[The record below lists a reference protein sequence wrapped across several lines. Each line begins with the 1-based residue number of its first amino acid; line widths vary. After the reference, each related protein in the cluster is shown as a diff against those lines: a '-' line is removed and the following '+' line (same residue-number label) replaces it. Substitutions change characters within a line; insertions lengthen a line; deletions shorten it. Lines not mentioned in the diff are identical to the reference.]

1 MKQCV
6 KCRLLYADENLRFCR
21 FDGSPLVKEITPPE
35 EAATILF
42 TSGQLNHLILRS
54 RNCAVGT
61 ARESLRITNTQS
73 HSVPQPAARTRK
85 PDAGREVFVDLILDS
100 VILVRLTN

>member
-21 FDGSPLVKEITPPE
+21 FDGSPLVTEITPPE

-42 TSGQLNHLILRS
+42 TSGQLNQLYPALQELRRGNGS
-54 RNCAVGT
+54 GKLY
-61 ARESLRITNTQS
+61 E
-73 HSVPQPAARTRK
+73 
-85 PDAGREVFVDLILDS
+85 
-100 VILVRLTN
+100 

>member
-42 TSGQLNHLILRS
+42 TTGQLNHLYPALQELRRANGS
-54 RNCAVGT
+54 GKLY
-61 ARESLRITNTQS
+61 E
-73 HSVPQPAARTRK
+73 
-85 PDAGREVFVDLILDS
+85 
-100 VILVRLTN
+100 